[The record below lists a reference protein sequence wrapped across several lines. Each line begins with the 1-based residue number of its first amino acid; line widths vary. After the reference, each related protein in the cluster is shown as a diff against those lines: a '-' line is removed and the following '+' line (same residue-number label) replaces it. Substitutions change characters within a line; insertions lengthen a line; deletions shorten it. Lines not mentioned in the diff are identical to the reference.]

1 LRFEKSNYY
10 KNVFLHPSTK
20 DVLKLKPTIFFL
32 LFATNGTF
40 LYAQQQKVI
49 YPHTVFWSKTEVTEI
64 FPSGWGLGGDF
75 VYRRKNE
82 MNKGSMF
89 MSPLRESF
97 RPWIHYQFSPYAR
110 FSLSPLGYMNTN
122 EYIGKEADYLRL
134 PYHELRTTFQ
144 FFHHIKQLDGKIM
157 HTWRYRYEM
166 RWQERPGQEEYRY
179 LNRFRF
185 RYRIRYLINTNDFY
199 QNNVLYL
206 AVSNE
211 IGLNFGKN
219 VVYNVFNQNRFYA
232 GIGYRFLNAARV
244 EVRYVD
250 RIRTRGAT
258 GFEFDHGRGLMLGIY
273 IDQLSKLARNKKIE
287 NSATDD

>member
-1 LRFEKSNYY
+1 
-10 KNVFLHPSTK
+10 
-20 DVLKLKPTIFFL
+20 
-32 LFATNGTF
+32 
-40 LYAQQQKVI
+40 
-49 YPHTVFWSKTEVTEI
+49 
-64 FPSGWGLGGDF
+64 
-75 VYRRKNE
+75 
-82 MNKGSMF
+82 
-89 MSPLRESF
+89 
-97 RPWIHYQFSPYAR
+97 
-110 FSLSPLGYMNTN
+110 
-122 EYIGKEADYLRL
+122 
-134 PYHELRTTFQ
+134 
-144 FFHHIKQLDGKIM
+144 
-157 HTWRYRYEM
+157 M
-166 RWQERPGQEEYRY
+166 RWQERSGQEEYRY

>member
-1 LRFEKSNYY
+1 M
-10 KNVFLHPSTK
+10 
-20 DVLKLKPTIFFL
+20 KLKAAIFIFL
-32 LFATNGTF
+32 FVLTSFAV
-40 LYAQQQKVI
+40 YAQQQKVI

-110 FSLSPLGYMNTN
+110 FSVSPLGYMNTN
-122 EYIGKEADYLRL
+122 EYIGKPEDYLRL

-144 FFHHIKQLDGKIM
+144 FFHHTKQLNGRIM

-166 RWQERPGQEEYRY
+166 RWQERAGLDEYRFFH
-179 LNRFRF
+179 RFRF
-185 RYRIRYLINTNDFY
+185 RYRIRYIINSNDFY
-199 QNNVLYL
+199 ENNILYA

-219 VVYNVFNQNRFYA
+219 VVYNIFNQNRFYA

-244 EVRYVD
+244 EVRYID

-273 IDQLSKLARNKKIE
+273 IDQLSKLGKNKKIE